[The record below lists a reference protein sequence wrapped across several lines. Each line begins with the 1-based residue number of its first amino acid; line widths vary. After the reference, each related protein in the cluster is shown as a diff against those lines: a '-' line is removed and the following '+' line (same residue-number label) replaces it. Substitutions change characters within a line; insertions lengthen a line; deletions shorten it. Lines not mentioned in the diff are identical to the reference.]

1 MIEFCIA
8 VAMCSYLEMNTV
20 EFSLMEALDAVITQG
35 TVQSKERKLP
45 LICDSPA
52 EASTMFLY
60 GDNLRLQQVL
70 SDFLSNVLHFT
81 PPSEG
86 SVVLKV
92 IPRKEL
98 IGTGVHIIHLEF
110 R

>member
-1 MIEFCIA
+1 MFEFCIT
-8 VAMCSYLEMNTV
+8 VSMCSYLELNTV
-20 EFSLMEALDAVITQG
+20 EFNLGEALDAVINQG
-35 TVQSKERKLP
+35 RISSREQQLE

-52 EASTMFLY
+52 EASTMYLY
-60 GDNLRLQQVL
+60 GDSLRLQQVL
-70 SDFLSNVLHFT
+70 SDFLANALRFT

-92 IPRKEL
+92 IPRNEL